1 MACVNENDWK
11 VLSNG
16 AAAAAAENN
25 INKYHSESGWVRW
38 RKSWWNCMNP
48 PRKQRM
54 RLPMQ
59 IARTK
64 KADALMRSSSSRNFL
79 LIIKFSLI
87 PRHGYWTVNESWY
100 RFEIFLKMDTGIVT
114 KVGRRQMLLSLSNLD
129 FMFYDECDL
138 W

>member
-1 MACVNENDWK
+1 
-11 VLSNG
+11 
-16 AAAAAAENN
+16 
-25 INKYHSESGWVRW
+25 
-38 RKSWWNCMNP
+38 MNP

-114 KVGRRQMLLSLSNLD
+114 KLRGGGGEDDNKDDYRCMR
-129 FMFYDECDL
+129 YDL
-138 W
+138 IRLNVHVPPH